1 MTALAGQSN
10 IVAPARVP
18 TLAEIQSLEAVMR
31 DHPNQVTIKTTH
43 HFTEGIYAREIFIP
57 AGVLLTGKMHRTAH
71 LNIVSQGAIEVWTE
85 EGMRLIRAPFAF
97 VAQPGTKRVGLA
109 HEDTVW
115 TTVHPNP
122 GDERN
127 LEQLEALLIIPE
139 NHLTGGSTCPGLQ

>member
-1 MTALAGQSN
+1 MSAIAEQFSVRPG
-10 IVAPARVP
+10 VRVP
-18 TLAEIQSLEAVMR
+18 TLAEIQALEVVMR
-31 DHPNQVTIKTTH
+31 DHPNQVAIKTTH

-71 LNIVSQGAIEVWTE
+71 LNIVSRGAIEVWTE

-97 VAQPGTKRVGLA
+97 VAPPGTKRVGLA

-122 GDERN
+122 TGEQN

-139 NHLTGGSTCPGLQ
+139 NHLTGGSPCPGLQ